1 MKAENRDF
9 VRSSGVLMTGAARA
23 LVFGKRRSSLGDGS
37 AATVAKLHTVVAAD
51 LGSAS
56 KIRAPP
62 LLPAHA
68 AASPGNVETV

>member
-9 VRSSGVLMTGAARA
+9 VRSSGVMMTGAARA
-23 LVFGKRRSSLGDGS
+23 LVFGKRRSSWGDGS
-37 AATVAKLHTVVAAD
+37 AATVAKCTVVAAD
-51 LGSAS
+51 LDSAS

-68 AASPGNVETV
+68 AASPGNIETV